1 MIFRYDNADG
11 KVEPWLGQS
20 ARGLGALQDA
30 SAGYGGL
37 RRWHAGSWGWRI
49 HGNLLADTV
58 YWRVLPH
65 PGPTHGEGE
74 KNARNVE
81 KIKYGFA
88 FERPNNRRFNQG
100 AGNG

>member
-1 MIFRYDNADG
+1 M
-11 KVEPWLGQS
+11 
-20 ARGLGALQDA
+20 
-30 SAGYGGL
+30 
-37 RRWHAGSWGWRI
+37 
-49 HGNLLADTV
+49 GNLLADTV